1 MIKNWR
7 SRRDTGFNTFFGI
20 AKMTKDEIIA
30 RMKYLLTCPEIDN
43 EGSAEAAEF
52 DRLEAEFLAQ
62 YGDWEFGI
70 ALDKILAVLHE
81 A

>member
-1 MIKNWR
+1 
-7 SRRDTGFNTFFGI
+7 
-20 AKMTKDEIIA
+20 MTKDEIIA
-30 RMKYLLTCPEIDN
+30 RMKYLLTCSEIDN
-43 EGSAEAAEF
+43 EGSPEAAEF
-52 DRLEAEFLAQ
+52 DRLEAEFLDQ

>member
-1 MIKNWR
+1 
-7 SRRDTGFNTFFGI
+7 
-20 AKMTKDEIIA
+20 MTKDEIIA
-30 RMKYLLTCPEIDN
+30 RMKYLLTCSEIDN
-43 EGSAEAAEF
+43 EGSPEAAEF
-52 DRLEAEFLAQ
+52 DRLEADFLAK